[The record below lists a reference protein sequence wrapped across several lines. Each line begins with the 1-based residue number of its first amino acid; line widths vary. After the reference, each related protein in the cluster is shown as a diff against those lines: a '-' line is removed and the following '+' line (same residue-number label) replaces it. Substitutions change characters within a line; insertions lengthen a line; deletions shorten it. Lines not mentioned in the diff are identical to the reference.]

1 MEIANL
7 SDAEFKTM
15 VVRMFTELIEYG
27 NNIKEEMKFT
37 LSKTKNDL
45 LGTNNEGKNAR
56 IPINDLKHKEEI
68 NIQPEHQE
76 EKIIQENED
85 SIRCLWGI
93 SKHTS
98 ES

>member
-1 MEIANL
+1 MKIANL

-45 LGTNNEGKNAR
+45 LGTNNEGKKAR

-68 NIQPEHQE
+68 NSQPE
-76 EKIIQENED
+76 
-85 SIRCLWGI
+85 
-93 SKHTS
+93 
-98 ES
+98 